1 MSKIDSMDKTTQQ
14 KIDTW
19 LATASEKPKIVL
31 IYGPTACG
39 KTALSLDVAEYL
51 GSEIISV
58 DARQIYRGLDIGT
71 GKIRTDEM
79 RSIPHHMIDI
89 IDPTEVF
96 SVVDY
101 RNHVRELDIWK
112 RLDAQGFSTSYF
124 LPPPSSI
131 PVLAGGTGLY
141 IDSLIYERS
150 YPKTEPDWTLR
161 DELETYRDKNG
172 NEALWNMLHDTDPEY
187 ADTLHPNNYR
197 YVMRG
202 IEVYRETGRS
212 KLAAQDG
219 LTLLYDVLFLTP
231 YDGDRSALYSRIDA
245 RVEEMFAS

>member
-1 MSKIDSMDKTTQQ
+1 MAISTMSKTDSMDKIIQQ
-14 KIDTW
+14 KLDTW

-71 GKIRTDEM
+71 GKIRGDEM
-79 RSIPHHMIDI
+79 RGISHHMIDI
-89 IDPTEVF
+89 IDATEVF
-96 SVVDY
+96 SVVEF
-101 RNHVRELDIWK
+101 RSMALPIITELHDRDK
-112 RLDAQGFSTSYF
+112 V
-124 LPPPSSI
+124 

-150 YPKTEPDWTLR
+150 YPTTEPDWTLR
-161 DELETYRDKNG
+161 DELETYREKNG
-172 NEALWNMLHDTDPEY
+172 NEALWNMLHDIDPEY

-219 LTLLYDVLFLTP
+219 LTLIYDVLFLTP
-231 YDGDRSALYSRIDA
+231 YDGDRSALYSRIDT
-245 RVEEMFAS
+245 RVEEMFAT

>member
-1 MSKIDSMDKTTQQ
+1 MAISTMSKTDSMDKIIQQ
-14 KIDTW
+14 KLDTW

-58 DARQIYRGLDIGT
+58 DARQIYRGLYIGT
-71 GKIRTDEM
+71 GKIRD
-79 RSIPHHMIDI
+79 DA
-89 IDPTEVF
+89 TEVF
-96 SVVDY
+96 SVVEF
-101 RNHVRELDIWK
+101 RSMALPIITELHDRDK
-112 RLDAQGFSTSYF
+112 V
-124 LPPPSSI
+124 

-150 YPKTEPDWTLR
+150 YPTTEPDWILR
-161 DELETYRDKNG
+161 DELETYREKNG
-172 NEALWNMLHDTDPEY
+172 NEALWNMLHDIDPEY

-219 LTLLYDVLFLTP
+219 LTLIYDVLFLTP
-231 YDGDRSALYSRIDA
+231 YDGDRSTLYSRIDA
-245 RVEEMFAS
+245 RVEEMFAT